1 MGDQSFPRKI
11 TTDYLLPCFMVSEK
25 EIKRVLQARLLHT
38 DLIDVVE
45 VLEYG
50 SDQFQQAFDIALEM
64 ENKNL
69 VKLLYANFHA
79 GKVMVEFTLI
89 GKALS

>member
-1 MGDQSFPRKI
+1 MGRSTIPQKI
-11 TTDYLLPCFMVSEK
+11 ATDYLLPCFMVSEK

-38 DLIDVVE
+38 DLLNVVE
-45 VLEYG
+45 ALGYR

-64 ENKNL
+64 ENRNQ
-69 VKLLYANFHA
+69 VKLLYSNFHA
-79 GKVMVEFTLI
+79 GKVMIEFTLI